1 MWDMRQDGCGGIYIC
16 GVMYTCGGNVI
27 GAIVCCNFLCWR
39 NRTAGMVGFTSAFAE
54 SIAVPFSCNDVL
66 VTCEE
71 GPWCCVVMCHVV
83 AITWCCQL
91 GLALYRLE
99 RGCDALVWSCGS
111 RSYHEQEGISLVCVV

>member
-1 MWDMRQDGCGGIYIC
+1 MGQLSAAIFCA
-16 GVMYTCGGNVI
+16 
-27 GAIVCCNFLCWR
+27 GAS
-39 NRTAGMVGFTSAFAE
+39 RTAGMVDFTSAFAE

-91 GLALYRLE
+91 SLALYRLE

-111 RSYHEQEGISLVCVV
+111 RSYHEQEGIPLVGVV